1 MQQLLCSHIQS
12 TSVSYRTT
20 DQTAENITGTGI
32 GRKQLCFVTDQHHA
46 GAQMVCQNTHRS
58 GQFLIRIVFYAGS
71 LFNVSDHR
79 SKEIS
84 LVYIS
89 GTV

>member
-1 MQQLLCSHIQS
+1 M
-12 TSVSYRTT
+12 SYRTT
-20 DQTAENITGTGI
+20 DQTTENITGTGI
-32 GRKQLCFVTDQHHA
+32 GRKQLCFVTDQHYT
-46 GAQMVCQNTHRS
+46 GTQMVCQNTHGS
-58 GQFLIRIVFYAGS
+58 GQLFIRIVFHTGS

-79 SKEIS
+79 GKQVC